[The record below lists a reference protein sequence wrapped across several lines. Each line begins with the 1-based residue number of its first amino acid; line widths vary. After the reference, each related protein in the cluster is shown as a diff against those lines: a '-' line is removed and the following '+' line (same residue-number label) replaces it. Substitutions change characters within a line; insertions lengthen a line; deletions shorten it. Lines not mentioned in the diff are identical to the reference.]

1 MGNITVYGEGEIIFK
16 QGDPSLHMYVI
27 RVGSVGIYTD
37 YGTDHE
43 QQLTILNRG
52 GFFGE
57 MGMIE
62 SNTRSATA
70 VALEEDTLISV
81 ITIGDFATYFKEEPE
96 KLLAIMRNM
105 SQRIRGLTQD
115 YLDVCRTALEMTEA
129 EETGKEKSGWLKQ
142 NIKKIFADYD
152 RLSHQR
158 HGGNK

>member
-1 MGNITVYGEGEIIFK
+1 MSNITVYGEGEIIFK

-27 RVGSVGIYTD
+27 RVGSVGIYSD

-62 SNTRSATA
+62 SNIRSATA
-70 VALEEDTLISV
+70 VALEKDTLVSV

-96 KLLAIMRNM
+96 KLLAVMRNM
-105 SQRIRGLTQD
+105 SRRMAGTS
-115 YLDVCRTALEMTEA
+115 R
-129 EETGKEKSGWLKQ
+129 
-142 NIKKIFADYD
+142 
-152 RLSHQR
+152 
-158 HGGNK
+158 

>member
-1 MGNITVYGEGEIIFK
+1 MSGCGRSCPALPIVTELQRFGKPTAHRKPDPLIYGRRHIDMSNITVYGEGEIIFK

-27 RVGSVGIYTD
+27 RVGSVGIYND

-52 GFFGE
+52 GFLGE

-70 VALEEDTLISV
+70 VALEKDTLVSV

-96 KLLAIMRNM
+96 KLLAVMRNM
-105 SQRIRGLTQD
+105 SRRMAGTS
-115 YLDVCRTALEMTEA
+115 R
-129 EETGKEKSGWLKQ
+129 
-142 NIKKIFADYD
+142 
-152 RLSHQR
+152 
-158 HGGNK
+158 

>member
-1 MGNITVYGEGEIIFK
+1 
-16 QGDPSLHMYVI
+16 
-27 RVGSVGIYTD
+27 
-37 YGTDHE
+37 
-43 QQLTILNRG
+43 
-52 GFFGE
+52 
-57 MGMIE
+57 MIE

-70 VALEEDTLISV
+70 VALEKDTLVSV

-96 KLLAIMRNM
+96 KLLAVMRNM
-105 SQRIRGLTQD
+105 SRRIRDLTQD
-115 YLDVCRTALEMTEA
+115 YLDVCRTALEMTEV

>member
-1 MGNITVYGEGEIIFK
+1 MSNITVYGEGEIIFK

-70 VALEEDTLISV
+70 VALEKDTLVSV
-81 ITIGDFATYFKEEPE
+81 ITVGDFATYFKEEPE
-96 KLLAIMRNM
+96 KLLAVMRNM

-142 NIKKIFADYD
+142 NIKKIFAD
-152 RLSHQR
+152 
-158 HGGNK
+158 